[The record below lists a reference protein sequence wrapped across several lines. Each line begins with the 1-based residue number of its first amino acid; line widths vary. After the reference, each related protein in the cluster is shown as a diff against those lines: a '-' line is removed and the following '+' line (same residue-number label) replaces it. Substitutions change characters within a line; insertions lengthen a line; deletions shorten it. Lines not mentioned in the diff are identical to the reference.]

1 MEWLKSQLA
10 RWKVQVSF
18 VAGALVVATTYGTC
32 TVEPPAVEVSEANTT
47 TETVETTT
55 NTVEVSETTT
65 TTNENTGNST
75 ETTTTT
81 ETISE

>member
-18 VAGALVVATTYGTC
+18 VAGALVVATAYGTC
-32 TVEPPAVEVSEANTT
+32 TFEPPTVEVSEATT
-47 TETVETTT
+47 TGNTEATT

-65 TTNENTGNST
+65 ATNENTGNAT
-75 ETTTTT
+75 ETTTTETTT
-81 ETISE
+81 E